1 MIRATVKFGVSD
13 DGDVVAQIEVSSGAE
28 AKSARPRA
36 ALEEYEEY
44 DADEAEPDYEV
55 ACPRAVPHY
64 QARRPEQIAPSPHS
78 ELAVPPGNL
87 DRAMTLDHLLPA
99 EDGEEDG
106 GPTLMGASA
115 LVATELRR
123 PSTAT
128 TASSWRQASKRSSL
142 DMLLTEAMR
151 ARFSAGRS
159 DGSETVQEAEEAEA
173 ADAEVQ
179 AAQMHWQEAAA
190 SNSSG
195 AAAPRPP
202 SADAAPSFGP
212 PEAARLH
219 PIIQNP
225 PAPSGTIYSPQPLSP
240 QSPKYRAPPPQAT
253 TSHATLQAT
262 PPQATPPQATPPQA
276 TPPQATAPQATA
288 PQHPTPPS
296 HPRPASSGRP
306 SAARPQK
313 GRGAGSCGHGSHPRT
328 AERWSDEPPAPQGER
343 RAERRAGCGH
353 GADAGA
359 GGVSPQRVSPQRK
372 AGVQLRGRFLG
383 LDAVQRAIYGM
394 EAPPAIDV
402 PLLATLENEYR
413 GLHGQTAATLAASP
427 SKRPR
432 QCPSQSPSQSPSGGE
447 SRDGREVLAEQTRQQ
462 MRRLGRAF
470 SSLGLS

>member
-262 PPQATPPQATPPQA
+262 PPQATPLQATTLQATPQ
-276 TPPQATAPQATA
+276 
-288 PQHPTPPS
+288 QHPTPPS